1 MLGTERY
8 TGKSVDKVVRDD
20 VVTLIRNIASGNI
33 RDISPLELIDVK
45 RMLPLLSECYPDE
58 VNLEYKIARK
68 ASLNSK

>member
-33 RDISPLELIDVK
+33 RYISPLELIDVK
-45 RMLPLLSECYPDE
+45 RMLPLLAECYPDE